1 MTDRGGCASHS
12 CFSEVR
18 IVGKY
23 SSPEWT
29 EVAPSQREVVGWVV
43 ESGRMPTARASVTP
57 LVSSPPRPA
66 VRTQVGGDRARPLRV
81 P

>member
-1 MTDRGGCASHS
+1 MSSGAPRLKRLTMTDRGGCASHS

-57 LVSSPPRPA
+57 LVSSPRRPGEA
-66 VRTQVGGDRARPLRV
+66 SS
-81 P
+81 